1 MVNFSDFFL
10 VFVGGGMGSAL
21 RFYTGV
27 WILQSFNPYFPI
39 GTLVVNLI
47 GCFLLGLILGIAE
60 TKNWLGDHAT
70 LLLGTGFCG
79 GFTTFSTFS
88 VEANELLK
96 AGQWLMLAGYLIGSV
111 GVGIFFA
118 YLGYRIGK

>member
-1 MVNFSDFFL
+1 
-10 VFVGGGMGSAL
+10 MGSAL
-21 RFYTGV
+21 RFYAGA
-27 WILQSFNPYFPI
+27 WILQSFHPYFPI

-60 TKNWLGDHAT
+60 TKKWLGDHAT
-70 LLLGTGFCG
+70 LLLSTGFCG

-88 VEANELLK
+88 VEANELFK

-111 GVGIFFA
+111 GVGIFLA